1 MKAGSYTGA
10 TQGVLSFQKGKV
22 QRLHAWLESNGDSL
36 LGSYGYSDSMND
48 LPLLH
53 AVQHANVVIPS
64 LSLKQVAEQHQWRQ
78 YDWQLDQDT
87 QKTGVTI
94 NS

>member
-1 MKAGSYTGA
+1 VDDVIAIELEMKAGSYTGA
-10 TQGVLSFQKGKV
+10 TQGVLSFQEGKV
-22 QRLHAWLESNGDSL
+22 QRLHAWLESNGESL

-48 LPLLH
+48 LPL
-53 AVQHANVVIPS
+53 
-64 LSLKQVAEQHQWRQ
+64 
-78 YDWQLDQDT
+78 T